1 MQPTGKLGYDT
12 ATVVNQGRRERQE
25 DAVISDFPMGSGMGF
40 VVLADGMGGHAAG
53 DVASKIVV
61 TEVFS
66 ELKLQTGDVEAMER
80 DIGGILRGAAMGAN
94 ECVGIYSAEKSED
107 HLMGATLLAPVLIG
121 DRLFWISV
129 GDSPLYLMRDGTL
142 TRLNDD
148 HAVGS
153 QVDYLVESGLMQR
166 DEAVNH
172 PEPNSLTSVL
182 VGRDIPQIDCPAK
195 PFQLAEGDILIAASD
210 GLLVLSDDQIA
221 RTLRPL
227 QEASAE
233 AIGAGLMA
241 AIKAADD
248 PYQDNVTLG
257 IVKVRNRDAP
267 ERASVGDAL
276 QPKVLRRDLGG
287 VTIVA
292 KVSNRAASAAG

>member
-1 MQPTGKLGYDT
+1 MQSTGELGYDT
-12 ATVVNQGRRERQE
+12 ATVISQGRRERQE
-25 DAVISDFPMGSGMGF
+25 DAVISDFPTGSGMGF
-40 VVLADGMGGHAAG
+40 VVLADGMGGHSAG

-66 ELKLQTGDVEAMER
+66 ELKLQTGDIEAMER
-80 DIGGILRGAAMGAN
+80 NIGDILRGAAFGAN
-94 ECVGIYSAEKSED
+94 ECVGLYSAEKSDD

-129 GDSPLYLMRDGTL
+129 GDSPLYLMRDGAL

-153 QVDYLVESGLMQR
+153 QVEYLVASGLMRR

-182 VGRDIPQIDCPAK
+182 VGQDIPQIDCPAE
-195 PFQLAEGDILIAASD
+195 PFRLAAGDILIAASD
-210 GLLVLSDDQIA
+210 GLLVLSDEQIA

-227 QEASAE
+227 RDSSAE
-233 AIGAGLMA
+233 AIGAALMG
-241 AIKAADD
+241 AIEAADD
-248 PYQDNVTLG
+248 PHQDNVTLG
-257 IVKVRNRDAP
+257 IVKVQDRAVP
-267 ERASVGDAL
+267 GRASIGDAL